1 MVHTKRT
8 QNETNGMKNRLAD
21 NLKLLR
27 AKKGLTQA
35 ALAERFELNR
45 STVSAWEDGRAE
57 PRVAMLLE
65 LANYFEVSLDELI
78 YADLPA
84 GGQTI
89 ALKDQVR
96 VLPIAVDADDAN
108 ERISVVPVKAAAGY
122 LSGFGDLDFIASL
135 PTFRMPVNELPQ
147 DLTLRMFQIEG
158 DSMLPI
164 RSGSYIL
171 ASYVEDLSSAGN
183 RHPYVAVTRNDGI
196 VFKRIENQLEKAG
209 LYRMISDN
217 PEFKPYSVKGEDV
230 LELWRAR
237 AYVSFNFDP
246 AYPSSL
252 LSPEWADEVSRS
264 LARIEESVKKR

>member
-1 MVHTKRT
+1 MI
-8 QNETNGMKNRLAD
+8 NRLAD

-89 ALKDQVR
+89 ALKGQVR

-171 ASYVEDLSSAGN
+171 ASFVEDLSSAGS

-217 PEFKPYSVKGEDV
+217 PEFKPYAVKGEDV

-246 AYPSSL
+246 VYPSSL